1 MITDLVQ
8 SASGNV
14 GSVFYRVRRE
24 QAAEI
29 TLLELLDKDGAVLT
43 SSTVYLPLLDEAT
56 VLRHT
61 FAIKEGV

>member
-1 MITDLVQ
+1 M
-8 SASGNV
+8 
-14 GSVFYRVRRE
+14 
-24 QAAEI
+24 
-29 TLLELLDKDGAVLT
+29 LLELLDKDGAVLT